1 MKLIEEIEVLRR
13 KIDQIDELD
22 PHSELNSVDL
32 IESAFWARSVLE
44 VMGEVKFHKYNY
56 TLRRTIRPTDTPP
69 NRLGMHT
76 AAYTN
81 GSIELK
87 KLLDT
92 IVHFRYLEYAIYKDG
107 KNCLQVQSDRNKELC
122 QVFFSDFIEALKSL
136 LIPRTLVAL
145 TVCDLVESELPEIG
159 EGGHDETSFFGIENS
174 SWLMGD
180 FLKGE
185 IELKLKVMQKFFGIS
200 DVPME
205 TLRNRNF
212 MYGYGCEKLKLMY
225 REDNQGAFT
234 ESEHFDH
241 GVLFDLIRQFCLN
254 NKDW

>member
-1 MKLIEEIEVLRR
+1 MELIEKIEVLRR
-13 KIDQIDELD
+13 KIDQIDEPYLY
-22 PHSELNSVDL
+22 SGLNSVDL

-44 VMGEVKFHKYNY
+44 VIGEVKFHKYNY
-56 TLRRTIRPTDTPP
+56 TLKTSIRETNTPP
-69 NRLGMHT
+69 NHLGMHT
-76 AAYTN
+76 AVYTKD
-81 GSIELK
+81 SIALG
-87 KLLDT
+87 KLLNT
-92 IVHFRYLEYAIYKDG
+92 IVHFRYFEYARYRDG
-107 KNCLQVQSDRNKELC
+107 NNCLQVQSDRNKELC

-145 TVCDLVESELPEIG
+145 TVCDLVELELSEG
-159 EGGHDETSFFGIENS
+159 KTSFFGIKNV

-185 IELKLKVMQKFFGIS
+185 VELKLKVMQKFFGIS

-212 MYGYGCEKLKLMY
+212 ACGYGHKKLKLIY
-225 REDNQGAFT
+225 GEDHQGAFT

-241 GVLFDLIRQFCLN
+241 SVLLDLIRQFCLDN
-254 NKDW
+254 RDW